1 MLFCIHLNCIVFNSP
16 QLWFLFIPVKCRLLR
31 SIDGQTRKLIFTSPT
46 ASDSHFSYYLN
57 IHGLYNLEAVEED
70 FSERFLFCKF
80 DLPYKPCPLGLE
92 NASKEVETPN
102 LLVFQEASDSF

>member
-1 MLFCIHLNCIVFNSP
+1 MIKGRRDFCRREKIL
-16 QLWFLFIPVKCRLLR
+16 
-31 SIDGQTRKLIFTSPT
+31 TKLIYR
-46 ASDSHFSYYLN
+46 DLYFSYNLN
-57 IHGLYNLEAVEED
+57 IHGLYNLETVEED

-80 DLPYKPCPLGLE
+80 DYPYKPCPLGLE